1 MARTKST
8 ARKSTGGSRRR
19 LNSYGTAAGAGP
31 DVVALLANWLLELIS
46 KLVTE
51 LIESDDSWLVWFPF
65 LTSLRVSKPQ
75 FEVIRTISA
84 TLDCVGEYG
93 EQANDQNLL
102 LQEAVSEYIVKNFTF
117 QASKMFYELIDDP
130 ACDVSDQEDESFASA
145 ALTPKLARPG
155 AQWLSLTPEIDFKYV
170 TAGLELHYQFR
181 SSHPNG
187 SEKIDRF
194 ITNAFEEHQ
203 ELEAQR
209 LKEETERYHF
219 ERLEKG
225 SSLKQRVRSSDRG
238 RRRRGRARRTAIQRP
253 QSLQICKRYRLTDS
267 TTFASLFFED
277 KAQLIQTL
285 DNFQTRKGKFAPK
298 KFAHRLG
305 IFLHGPSGSGKTSI
319 TKAVAHHTNRH
330 IINIHASE
338 IKTNKE
344 MTDLLQDLNY
354 AVPSLRLTVELDF
367 KDVVLVLEGVDEI
380 SFASADGK
388 SRGKYVGHSKASIEE
403 DADALTV
410 QGFLTALDG
419 MVDTPGRMII
429 MTAND
434 RSRVAPGLLRPG
446 RVHANLDLSAMT
458 SECTQEMI
466 EHYLDTQLNTQ
477 QVAELHAI
485 LSDEPAITAAEIEAM
500 CLESQDVDSIL
511 RELRAATN

>member
-8 ARKSTGGSRRR
+8 ARKSIGGSRRR
-19 LNSYGTAAGAGP
+19 LKPHATAGAGP
-31 DVVALLANWLLELIS
+31 DAVALLANWLVTLIS
-46 KLVTE
+46 KFVTE

-65 LTSLRVSKPQ
+65 LSLLRVSKPQ

-84 TLDCVGEYG
+84 TLGEYG
-93 EQANDQNLL
+93 EQQANDQNLL
-102 LQEAVSEYIVKNFTF
+102 LQEAVSEYVTKNFTF
-117 QASKMFYELIDDP
+117 KATKMFYELIDDP
-130 ACDVSDQEDESFASA
+130 GCAVSDQEDESFALAS
-145 ALTPKLARPG
+145 LTPKLARPG

-170 TAGLELHYQFR
+170 IAGLAVHYQFR
-181 SSHPNG
+181 SSHPQG

-203 ELEAQR
+203 KLEAQR

-219 ERLEKG
+219 EWLERG
-225 SSLKQRVRSSDRG
+225 SSSKQSIRSRG
-238 RRRRGRARRTAIQRP
+238 RGRSGRGRARRTAIRRP
-253 QSLQICKRYRLTDS
+253 QSLQICKRYHLTDS
-267 TTFASLFFED
+267 TTFISLFFEG
-277 KAQLIQTL
+277 KTQLIQTV

-305 IFLHGPSGSGKTSI
+305 IFLLGPSGSGKMSI
-319 TKAVAHHTNRH
+319 AKAVAHHTNRH
-330 IINIHASE
+330 IVNIHASQ

-344 MTDLLQDLNY
+344 MADLLQDLNY
-354 AVPSLRLTVELDF
+354 AVPSLGLTVELDF
-367 KDVVLVLEGVDEI
+367 KDVVLVLEGIDEI
-380 SFASADGK
+380 SFAPADGK
-388 SRGKYVGHSKASIEE
+388 SRGKYTGLSNVSIEE
-403 DADALTV
+403 AADALTV

-429 MTAND
+429 MTASD
-434 RSRVAPGLLRPG
+434 RSRVEPGLLRPG
-446 RVHANLDLSAMT
+446 RVHANLDLGVMT

-466 EHYLDTQLNTQ
+466 EHYLDTQLDAQ

-485 LSDEPAITAAEIEAM
+485 LNDKPAITTAEVEAM

-511 RELRAATN
+511 REIRAATN